1 MDIIQRTQ
9 SSPNLVKYKPK
20 FNEVYKRIPPQV
32 RRQKPIIEKLVFP
45 EPLIIY
51 EGLGHFDKS
60 EKIKIPKGISESKK
74 KKINLLNEFKDAV
87 YKFNMMKK
95 TSINNEGIKEE
106 NIIFSKEYKRLL
118 KEKNKYNTGTYI
130 DQQYLIPIA
139 NQYIQRNMKIPKIS
153 HNNNIFKPNPLI
165 LTGIDL
171 ENYFLYNFGEK
182 YKSSVYLE
190 KLDKIVNRKLTGNFI
205 LSEEELKRLKFLKE
219 NEKPKGYIPLKKL
232 IPKLQKDIN
241 ETQKTID
248 NLEKEENNKKVENNT
263 SIIYIKEGNKHSAKT
278 RNKYDN
284 LYFDYSTN
292 ISNSS
297 QKIKRSLSLIN
308 YNKYVS
314 RINSSVSIKEN
325 KSKRFSFLNSH
336 IALPYMSKNN
346 KSNISSAIS
355 RDKERLIHQAKI
367 QNKNILNYIK
377 KKILEKEQIRAL
389 FSGQKRISNTIE
401 SDNINTINSI
411 NSVNSISQSKKFLR
425 KSLKSINSIN
435 PLTLIGRGSLI
446 SAIPKGLKR
455 YSLCLKKEI
464 PKTTNDNNYF
474 DNIFKR
480 KKKEVADKNKISTE
494 SQRKEDYYEK
504 CENIFYKILQGKL
517 QSNRSKSVL
526 SEFLKN
532 RGYKGIKKYDV
543 KDNVLNMN
551 RMQNKSSER
560 NYIFE
565 EFKLRNRDTGKLNLT
580 EQQKA
585 IINKNELLI
594 KEMQKNEYKF
604 KRLICEKNMYKE
616 EYYL

>member
-1 MDIIQRTQ
+1 M
-9 SSPNLVKYKPK
+9 
-20 FNEVYKRIPPQV
+20 
-32 RRQKPIIEKLVFP
+32 
-45 EPLIIY
+45 
-51 EGLGHFDKS
+51 
-60 EKIKIPKGISESKK
+60 
-74 KKINLLNEFKDAV
+74 
-87 YKFNMMKK
+87 
-95 TSINNEGIKEE
+95 
-106 NIIFSKEYKRLL
+106 
-118 KEKNKYNTGTYI
+118 
-130 DQQYLIPIA
+130 
-139 NQYIQRNMKIPKIS
+139 
-153 HNNNIFKPNPLI
+153 
-165 LTGIDL
+165 
-171 ENYFLYNFGEK
+171 
-182 YKSSVYLE
+182 
-190 KLDKIVNRKLTGNFI
+190 
-205 LSEEELKRLKFLKE
+205 
-219 NEKPKGYIPLKKL
+219 
-232 IPKLQKDIN
+232 
-241 ETQKTID
+241 
-248 NLEKEENNKKVENNT
+248 
-263 SIIYIKEGNKHSAKT
+263 
-278 RNKYDN
+278 
-284 LYFDYSTN
+284 
-292 ISNSS
+292 
-297 QKIKRSLSLIN
+297 
-308 YNKYVS
+308 
-314 RINSSVSIKEN
+314 
-325 KSKRFSFLNSH
+325 
-336 IALPYMSKNN
+336 
-346 KSNISSAIS
+346 
-355 RDKERLIHQAKI
+355 
-367 QNKNILNYIK
+367 
-377 KKILEKEQIRAL
+377 
-389 FSGQKRISNTIE
+389 
-401 SDNINTINSI
+401 
-411 NSVNSISQSKKFLR
+411 
-425 KSLKSINSIN
+425 KSINSIN

-455 YSLCLKKEI
+455 YSLYLKKEI